1 MPINDEAVEVL
12 DNSITTYTAGL
23 IAAST
28 NTAIRAHIIGDIL
41 AHNALGLPVV
51 NAFAQNEALLYGETY
66 RKLLVEKGASIIQG
80 KEVAWLAEQT
90 TSTRSSIFQIIESGI
105 AEGKPVADIGGKVGV
120 PGTVA
125 HDLEEYAIRSK
136 NFEYVR
142 IARTETARIQNQGTL
157 NRFEKSNITH
167 VEVLDGNDF
176 DDACAAANLSI
187 WTVEYAAAHELEHP
201 NCTRSFSP
209 IVPDDW
215 TPPE

>member
-1 MPINDEAVEVL
+1 MPINDATTEAI
-12 DNSITTYTAGL
+12 DNSITAYTTGL

-28 NTAIRAHIIGDIL
+28 NTAIRAHIIGDVL
-41 AHNALGLPVV
+41 AHNALGLPVA
-51 NAFAQNEALLYGETY
+51 NAVVQNEALLYGETY

-80 KEVAWLAEQT
+80 KEIPWLAEQT
-90 TSTRSSIFQIIESGI
+90 ASTRSSIFQIIESGI
-105 AEGKPVADIGGKVGV
+105 EEGKP
-120 PGTVA
+120 VA

-157 NRFEKSNITH
+157 NRFGKSNITH
-167 VEVLDGNDF
+167 VEVLDGDDF

-209 IVPDDW
+209 IITEDW